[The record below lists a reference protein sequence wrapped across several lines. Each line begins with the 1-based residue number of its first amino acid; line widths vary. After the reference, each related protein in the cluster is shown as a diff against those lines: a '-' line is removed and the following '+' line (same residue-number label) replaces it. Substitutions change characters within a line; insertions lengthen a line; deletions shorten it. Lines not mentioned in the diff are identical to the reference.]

1 MAKRS
6 YTKTPMKE
14 QAPEIRN
21 QNFSEVALGYS
32 LEEGQLEASRCL
44 QCKNAPC
51 IQNCPV
57 MIDIPGFIKQIEEG
71 DMAAASEILSKYTN
85 LPAMWPGLPARETM

>member
-21 QNFSEVALGYS
+21 QNFDEVALGYT

-44 QCKNAPC
+44 QCKNGPC
-51 IQNCPV
+51 NTFRNSAVPLNGNNRGPL
-57 MIDIPGFIKQIEEG
+57 D
-71 DMAAASEILSKYTN
+71 Y
-85 LPAMWPGLPARETM
+85 